1 MTAKKPRS
9 GPHLSDRPVAEPSPE
24 MVHSIARPSADPA
37 RAVSESMKKQSPIRL
52 MLVDDHP
59 VMRIGLAN
67 LLGLEA
73 DFEVVAQA
81 DDGGSAIELWALHRP
96 DVCLMDIS
104 MGGMD
109 GVETLRR
116 LRKSHPEACVL
127 MLTSSKAPEDVVHAM
142 EAGASGYVMK
152 NVRCGELADAIRR
165 AHAGEQPAPP
175 ASIERRPAGRT
186 DISHRELEVLGLV
199 RQGFTNADIG
209 RLLGI
214 SERTARWHIS
224 ALMEKLDANDR
235 AQAVARGFELGL
247 LGVTAPHH
255 G

>member
-1 MTAKKPRS
+1 MVNSTKPA
-9 GPHLSDRPVAEPSPE
+9 V
-24 MVHSIARPSADPA
+24 ARPS
-37 RAVSESMKKQSPIRL
+37 RAVSPDMKEKSSIRL

-67 LLGLEA
+67 LLGLEP

-81 DDGGSAIELWALHRP
+81 DDGVSAIDLWSLHRP

-104 MGGMD
+104 MAGMD
-109 GVETLRR
+109 GVETVRR
-116 LRKSHPEACVL
+116 LRKLHPEACVL

-142 EAGASGYVMK
+142 EAGACGYVMK
-152 NVRCGELADAIRR
+152 NVRCGELADAIRK
-165 AHAGEQPAPP
+165 AHRGEQPVPP
-175 ASIERRPAGRT
+175 GTMEPRPAGRA